1 MPLSPLAPERVQ
13 QLLAQL
19 ERNGP
24 RENGQLAVGR
34 RLLREHPDLP
44 LTDFAIASSSRPEPG
59 RPQHNLILR
68 LKEHDTEGI
77 TAWARALGTEPVI
90 DGARYQLDTALDGIG
105 IWASATIPEADYD
118 VDQAVFVL
126 SGDDVSFTHQGLLV
140 TEFGEDGDLLFTGH
154 PPVREVLA
162 ATSAYYRH
170 ICGQRLR
177 AYGDHV
183 LTESITRGWCRFVA
197 YPTRE
202 DWRIRSASQD
212 TSGALPVTWMYVQEG
227 DTQDLG
233 EPVHCPTC
241 GRPSRGLDYDHVT
254 GQRVHLCPSPACRHL
269 WPVGASA
276 APEADHAATE
286 QDQRPALAAR

>member
-1 MPLSPLAPERVQ
+1 MPLSPPGPERAQ

-34 RLLREHPDLP
+34 RLLREYPDLP
-44 LTDFAIASSSRPEPG
+44 LTGFAIASGSRPEPG
-59 RPQHNLILR
+59 RPQHSLILR
-68 LKEHDTEGI
+68 LEEHDTDGI

-90 DGARYQLDTALDGIG
+90 DGARHQLDTALDGIG
-105 IWASATIPEADYD
+105 IWASATVPEANYD
-118 VDQAVFVL
+118 LDQAVFVP
-126 SGDDVSFTHQGLLV
+126 SGDDVSFTHRVLLV
-140 TEFGEDGDLLFTGH
+140 TDFGEDGDLLFIGH

-183 LTESITRGWCRFVA
+183 LADSITRGRCRFVA

-202 DWRIRSASQD
+202 DWRIRSVPPD
-212 TSGALPVTWMYVQEG
+212 TPDALPVTWMRAQDG
-227 DTQDLG
+227 DLQDLSN
-233 EPVHCPTC
+233 PVHCPAC
-241 GRPSRGLDYDHVT
+241 KRPSRGLDYDRES
-254 GQRVHLCPSPACRHL
+254 GQRVHLCPSPDCRHQ
-269 WPVGASA
+269 WPVDARSHPHQ
-276 APEADHAATE
+276 PEG
-286 QDQRPALAAR
+286 RL